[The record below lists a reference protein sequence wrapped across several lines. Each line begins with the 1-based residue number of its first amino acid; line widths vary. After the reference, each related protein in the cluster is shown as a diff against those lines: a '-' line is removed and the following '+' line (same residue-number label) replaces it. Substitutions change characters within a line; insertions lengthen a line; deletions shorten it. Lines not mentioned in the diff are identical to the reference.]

1 MILHRLR
8 HNLFDFC
15 ADLGYSG
22 SGGWPRGGR
31 WFPVAFME
39 ELVVAQFDLKKQAL
53 VGSKGRLNVR
63 EDDEITRKL
72 SMLIEGECEG
82 LGPTRA
88 ARKFG
93 FTKQRYFQLRTVFT
107 ELGAAA
113 LQSRKRGPKTHY
125 RRTAE
130 VVRQV
135 IRHRFLDPRASA
147 EVIAQ
152 KLSQSGW
159 TISIRSVQRV
169 IEEFGLQ
176 KKTL

>member
-1 MILHRLR
+1 MARFDLHR
-8 HNLFDFC
+8 
-15 ADLGYSG
+15 G
-22 SGGWPRGGR
+22 
-31 WFPVAFME
+31 
-39 ELVVAQFDLKKQAL
+39 AL
-53 VGSKGRLNVR
+53 VGPSGGLPVR
-63 EDDEITRKL
+63 ADDEITRKL

-93 FTKQRYFQLRTVFT
+93 FSRQRYFQLRAAFA
-107 ELGAAA
+107 EAGAAA
-113 LQSRKRGPKTHY
+113 MQSHKRGPKTHY

-135 IRHRFLDPRASA
+135 IRHRFLDPEASA

-159 TISIRSVQRV
+159 AISIRSVQRV

>member
-1 MILHRLR
+1 MPARIVAAAVATP
-8 HNLFDFC
+8 FTEETVM
-15 ADLGYSG
+15 AQWDL
-22 SGGWPRGGR
+22 
-31 WFPVAFME
+31 E
-39 ELVVAQFDLKKQAL
+39 NHAL
-53 VGSKGRLNVR
+53 VGAGGLLPVR
-63 EDDEITRKL
+63 ADDEITRKL
-72 SMLIEGECEG
+72 SMLTEGECDG
-82 LGPTRA
+82 LGPIEA

-93 FTKQRYFQLRTVFT
+93 FSKQRYFQLRALFV
-107 ELGAAA
+107 ELGAQA
-113 LQSRKRGPKTHY
+113 LQSHKRGPKTHY

-135 IRHRFLDPRASA
+135 IRHRFLDPEASA

-176 KKTL
+176 KKTLSMPAEG